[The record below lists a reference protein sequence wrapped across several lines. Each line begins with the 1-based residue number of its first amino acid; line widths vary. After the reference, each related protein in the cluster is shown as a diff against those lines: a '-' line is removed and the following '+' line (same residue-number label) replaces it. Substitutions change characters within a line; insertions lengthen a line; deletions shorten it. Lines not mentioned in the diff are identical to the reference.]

1 MEETSGQKLP
11 PGTGEDASAAD
22 PVAEGQAIEAPAASD
37 EAAADGAPA
46 PEGQGEA
53 WMR

>member
-1 MEETSGQKLP
+1 MEETSDQKLP

-22 PVAEGQAIEAPAASD
+22 PVAEGQATEATAVAED
-37 EAAADGAPA
+37 AAADGAPA

-53 WMR
+53 